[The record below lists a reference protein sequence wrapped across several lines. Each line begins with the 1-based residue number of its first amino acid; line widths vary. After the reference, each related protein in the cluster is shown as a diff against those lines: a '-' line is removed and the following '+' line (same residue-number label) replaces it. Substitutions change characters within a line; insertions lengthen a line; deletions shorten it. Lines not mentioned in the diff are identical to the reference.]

1 MNSEALLIQ
10 AGNLDAWFYQ
20 TLAGI
25 RPAAPGFKKILI
37 QPTVLGDL
45 TWVKA
50 HFDSPYGRIVSDWK
64 IEGGQLKM
72 DVTIPA
78 NTTATIVVPGKKGGR
93 HEVGSGHYQ
102 FSSQGPG
109 WK

>member
-1 MNSEALLIQ
+1 
-10 AGNLDAWFYQ
+10 
-20 TLAGI
+20 
-25 RPAAPGFKKILI
+25 
-37 QPTVLGDL
+37 
-45 TWVKA
+45 
-50 HFDSPYGRIVSDWK
+50 VSDWK

>member
-1 MNSEALLIQ
+1 
-10 AGNLDAWFYQ
+10 
-20 TLAGI
+20 
-25 RPAAPGFKKILI
+25 
-37 QPTVLGDL
+37 
-45 TWVKA
+45 
-50 HFDSPYGRIVSDWK
+50 
-64 IEGGQLKM
+64 LKM

-78 NTTATIVVPGKKGGR
+78 NTTATIVVPGKNGGT